1 MEKSIYI
8 SDRYVANYYHFMMLM
23 LTQLRTLDFVPDTIY
38 IEHKNIRYVLEILS
52 MLFPNSRIISAI
64 ECPQGCLSK
73 PSHFDLTLDDHDKNI
88 KEYTFLINLFNPHIK
103 SYIPNKN
110 YSKKI
115 YISRSDTAR
124 RRIENETEIVDLLT
138 NNGFENIVL
147 SKLSQIESMYIFSNA
162 DIIIGGHGANLTNL
176 IFCKPGTRVIEI
188 TTEQWAYVCRNFQLI
203 SLELAHIFFTYTT
216 IVEDSYDPVCRSI
229 RVNNPA
235 ALLNYI

>member
-8 SDRYVANYYHFMMLM
+8 SDRFVANYYHFMMYM
-23 LTQLRTLDFVPDTIY
+23 LTQLRTVDFVPETIY
-38 IEHKNIRYVLEILS
+38 IDHKNIIFVLEILR
-52 MLFPNSRIISAI
+52 MLFPNSRIINAI

-73 PSHFDLTLDDHDKNI
+73 PSHFDLKMDDHDKNI

-115 YISRSDTAR
+115 YVSRSDTAR
-124 RRIENETEIVDLLT
+124 RRIVNEHEIVELLT
-138 NNGFENIVL
+138 NNGFENIVV
-147 SKLSQIESMYIFSNA
+147 SKLSPIEAIYIFSNA

-176 IFCKPGTRVIEI
+176 IFCKPGTKVIEI
-188 TTEQWAYVCRNFQLI
+188 TTEQWAITWNNFEFI

-216 IVEDSYDPVCRSI
+216 IIEDNYDPVCRSI
-229 RVNNPA
+229 RVNNPE